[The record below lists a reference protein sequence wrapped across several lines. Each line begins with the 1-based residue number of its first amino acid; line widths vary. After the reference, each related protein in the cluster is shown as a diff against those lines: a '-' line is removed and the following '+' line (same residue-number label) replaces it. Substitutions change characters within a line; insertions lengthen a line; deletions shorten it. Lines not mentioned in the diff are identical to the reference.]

1 MTRFQPLGRKTGRPL
16 EQATIVS
23 ISVGQV
29 LEVKNSTVA
38 WGGGLAIAVEPNV
51 GSQPRTSK
59 TSPGLNGHVNVE
71 NSFFHAAADL
81 TFAIGIPKGQH
92 DWARNLFVGNTE
104 VGMFFNKTLGLR
116 IMGSVKIK
124 TETERQNQNQQF
136 FQGKWNMIRTS
147 LVGAFCVKAGPCI
160 FFAGP
165 EIRGTRE
172 TNSYLDQT
180 TGVYQ
185 KNTYNPDKPIGF
197 ILGLNMIFNSEKK

>member
-1 MTRFQPLGRKTGRPL
+1 MRKLVILAFTAFFGSKSSYSQNDPVYFNNTCLTIGLGKDESGHSEKMLDFRTEGGYGWGKTVFSYYMTRLQPLGRKTGRPL

-81 TFAIGIPKGQH
+81 TLAVGLPKGQH
-92 DWARNLFVGNTE
+92 DWARDLLVGKTG
-104 VGMFFNKTLGLR
+104 VGMFFDETLGPR
-116 IMGSVKIK
+116 SMGS
-124 TETERQNQNQQF
+124 
-136 FQGKWNMIRTS
+136 
-147 LVGAFCVKAGPCI
+147 
-160 FFAGP
+160 
-165 EIRGTRE
+165 
-172 TNSYLDQT
+172 
-180 TGVYQ
+180 
-185 KNTYNPDKPIGF
+185 
-197 ILGLNMIFNSEKK
+197 